1 MDHGNRVKFSLVSG
15 FTARWNRNEYRAPG
29 TYQCKGN
36 DIFRI
41 IGKNAAAGGNTRR
54 MDETYQGRGK
64 TRKKLRYNRTN
75 NFDTSIRS
83 ERYFP

>member
-1 MDHGNRVKFSLVSG
+1 MDHSNRVKFSLVSG

-54 MDETYQGRGK
+54 TDETYQERGK
-64 TRKKLRYNRTN
+64 TRKEVTIQSYKQ
-75 NFDTSIRS
+75 F
-83 ERYFP
+83 

>member
-41 IGKNAAAGGNTRR
+41 IGKNAAAEGNTRR
-54 MDETYQGRGK
+54 TDETYQGRGK
-64 TRKKLRYNRTN
+64 TRKKITIQSYKQ
-75 NFDTSIRS
+75 F
-83 ERYFP
+83 